1 MKYGPSDLIVIIV
14 TIVTFF
20 VFVLDKK
27 RFRNKV
33 FLTLPKTLN
42 FHISNQNSNF

>member
-20 VFVLDKK
+20 KFFLDKK
-27 RFRNKV
+27 RFRKKTGAN
-33 FLTLPKTLN
+33 LTKN
-42 FHISNQNSNF
+42 FEFSYFQSKF